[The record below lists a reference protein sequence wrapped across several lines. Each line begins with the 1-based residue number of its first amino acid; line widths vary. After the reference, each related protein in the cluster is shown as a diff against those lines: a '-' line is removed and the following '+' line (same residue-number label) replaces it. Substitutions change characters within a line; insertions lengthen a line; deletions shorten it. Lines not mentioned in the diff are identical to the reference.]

1 MSLEQ
6 ILALRSSMPKSLQMD
21 LSPKALELW
30 KPGIQ
35 AASSDDSE
43 EATISIMDVI
53 GYDWWTGEGVTAK
66 RIAGALRSIG
76 SDKPVTVYI
85 NSPGGDM
92 FEGLAINSL
101 LQEHKGTVTV
111 KVLALA
117 ASAASVIA
125 MGADDIQIARGAF
138 FMIHNAWVVAAGNRN
153 ELRDVAEWLEPF
165 DLSMADI
172 YAARTGLSIKDV
184 SKAMD
189 DESWIGGSKAV
200 ELGYADSVIE
210 YTASEEGSGSQASA
224 LRKMDIALAKSGM
237 PRTERRNL
245 LSQFKTS
252 TPGATGFGTPGAT
265 DEDASFT
272 GKLNLSLGASQLS
285 ADLLKSF

>member
-1 MSLEQ
+1 MPLDQ
-6 ILALRSSMPKSLQMD
+6 VLALRSSMPKTLQMD

-30 KPGIQ
+30 KPSIK
-35 AASSDDSE
+35 AAAGDSTD

-53 GYDWWTGEGVTAK
+53 GYDYWTGEGVTAK

-76 SDKPVTVYI
+76 SDKPVTVFI

-101 LQEHKGTVTV
+101 LQEHKGKVTV

-125 MGADDIQIARGAF
+125 MGADEIHIARGAF

-153 ELRDVAEWLEPF
+153 ELREVAEWLEPF
-165 DLSMADI
+165 DLAMADI
-172 YAARTGLSIKDV
+172 YSERTGLPIKDI

-189 DESWIGGSKAV
+189 KESWIGGTEAV
-200 ELGYADSVIE
+200 ELGYADTVIDYKAPE
-210 YTASEEGSGSQASA
+210 DGSGSKASA
-224 LRKMDIALAKSGM
+224 LRKMENALAKSGM
-237 PRTERRNL
+237 SRTDRRNL
-245 LSQFKTS
+245 LNEFKTS
-252 TPGATGFGTPGAT
+252 MPGATGVGMPGAT
-265 DEDASFT
+265 EDDADSI
-272 GKLNLSLGASQLS
+272 GKLNLSFGVSQLS
-285 ADLLKSF
+285 ADLLKHV